1 MSEKMTQVELEK
13 ILRDLEWEAEWRAEA
28 DRAAAYYD
36 GNQLSG
42 KVLEQMR
49 DRGLAP
55 LIRNLIGPTIDL
67 VLGIEAKAKR
77 DYKVSAQDADEF
89 VDLATAMTAKL
100 TRAEQSSKADMAIS
114 DAYASAVKTGL
125 GWVEVSRES
134 DPFRPPYRV
143 RNVHR
148 REIYWD
154 FRAKE
159 LDLSDARFLLRKQ
172 WIDEDIAILF
182 FPKKAELI
190 KNTIAKWPT
199 WDDVSPSTT
208 SLDLAGSYEA
218 ERRSTIEETDWVD
231 SDRRRVCLF
240 EVWYRHWRSAPV
252 LKLPSGEVIE
262 YDEDNEVHNQAV
274 AMGMAQLTKATFP
287 KVRLAFWCG
296 PHFLHDV
303 ESPYKHGFFPYV
315 PFFAYRE
322 DNTGVPYGLC
332 RRMISPQDE
341 INARLSKMMWIL
353 AAKRIIADSD
363 AVDRPWHEVVE
374 EAARPDA
381 VILMNPNRKNKNSD
395 ALRVETDFALSQ
407 QQFQVLQDA
416 TRAIQ
421 DAAGIYNSMLGKSD
435 YSGQSGAAIDS
446 LVEQGSTTLAEI
458 NDNAQYA
465 RKQVGTLLLSLVK
478 EDIGTAPHP
487 VEVEHNGVKKVVTL
501 NDGSKTN
508 DVAHTQLSV
517 ELEDVP
523 DTPTFRMHQLE
534 MLSEVT
540 KSLPPELQVLLADF
554 MVRSTD
560 LPDRHEI
567 ANRIT
572 KALGLDGGQEGE
584 GGPSPEEQ
592 MQQQQMAMQQQA
604 QQLELMKLQAEAEK
618 AQAEA
623 EAVKVRSQQ
632 QLATDAMKA
641 QMIQQKMLHN
651 EDVHQLG
658 LDERS
663 TNMVMNA
670 ERASQEQAVKQM
682 QAAQEGSM
690 RQEKAASES
699 AMHKARLRMM
709 NKPKPKVKK

>member
-1 MSEKMTQVELEK
+1 MSEKMTQEGLEK
-13 ILRDLEWEAEWRAEA
+13 ILRDLQWEQDWRAEA
-28 DRAAAYYD
+28 DKAAAYYD
-36 GNQLSG
+36 GNQLTG

-49 DRGLAP
+49 ERGLAP
-55 LIRNLIGPTIDL
+55 LIRNLVGPTIDL

-77 DYKVSAQDADEF
+77 DFKVSAQDADEF
-89 VDLATAMTAKL
+89 VDMATAMTAKL
-100 TRAEQSSKADMAIS
+100 ARAEKSSKADMAIS
-114 DAYASAVKTGL
+114 DAYASCVKSGI

-159 LDLSDARFLLRKQ
+159 LDLSDARFLVRKQ

-182 FPKKAELI
+182 FPKKAQVI

-199 WDDVSPSTT
+199 WDDVSPSIS
-208 SLDLAGSYEA
+208 SLDLASSYDA
-218 ERRSTIEETDWVD
+218 ERRSSIESNEWVD
-231 SDRRRVCLF
+231 SERRRVCIF
-240 EVWYRHWRSAPV
+240 EVWYRNWKSAPV

-262 YDEDNEVHNQAV
+262 YDEGNEAHTQAV
-274 AMGMAQLTKATFP
+274 ALGMAELTRATFP

-322 DNTGVPYGLC
+322 DNTGVPYGLV

-353 AAKRIIADSD
+353 SAKRIIADSD

-381 VILMNPNRKNKNSD
+381 VILMNPNRKNKNAD
-395 ALRVETDFALSQ
+395 ALRVESDFALSQ

-458 NDNAQYA
+458 NDNMQYA

-478 EDIGTAPHP
+478 EDIGTEPHT
-487 VEVEHNGVKKVVTL
+487 VEVEHNGVKQAITL

-517 ELEDVP
+517 ELEDMP

-572 KALGLDGGQEGE
+572 QALGLDGGQEGE
-584 GGPSPEEQ
+584 GGEEGPSPEEQ
-592 MQQQQMAMQQQA
+592 MQQQQMEMQQQA

-623 EAVKVRSQQ
+623 EAVRARSQQ

-641 QMIQQKMLHN
+641 QMIQQKLMHN

-658 LDERS
+658 LDEKS
-663 TNMVMNA
+663 TAMVTNA
-670 ERASQEQAVKQM
+670 ERSSQERSLSHGRAI
-682 QAAQEGSM
+682 QEGIHRAQRTSH
-690 RQEKAASES
+690 EDAL
-699 AMHKARLRMM
+699 HKARLRMM
-709 NKPKPKVKK
+709 NKPKK